1 MSIILPKLES
11 FLYLLVSRIPFPDS
25 GFQIPAFPY
34 AQCETP
40 GNGYISELYCSRRE
54 FGTVE
59 FCKDTAKSAGDA
71 KKNRILISFHKTTC
85 CCLAPM

>member
-11 FLYLLVSRIPFPDS
+11 FLYLLVSRFPFPDS

-40 GNGYISELYCSRRE
+40 GSGYISELYCSRRE
-54 FGTVE
+54 FGE
-59 FCKDTAKSAGDA
+59 SAGDA
-71 KKNRILISFHKTTC
+71 KKNRILIIKF
-85 CCLAPM
+85 P